1 MKFPLFDQLSLFRS
15 PPSLPPEVR
24 EKKRHILL
32 GSRIVEYVL
41 RQAPRRR
48 LALNI
53 DERGMRVAAPRMISI
68 TEIEAF
74 IRSNANWV
82 LTKLDEY
89 ASRTQRHLTIR
100 DGQRLPLLGGEIGIR
115 IVAGC
120 NRIRWHEDG
129 TLLLEARA
137 DADLDALVRRALQR
151 RAHELFSQRIEHY
164 GRGIARST
172 PPLSL
177 SSARTRWGSCSAS
190 GIRLNWRLI
199 HLPLQLIDYVVAHEL
214 AHLEQMNHSP
224 RFWAVVER
232 LYPNHKIAR
241 AELKRRTAELPV
253 I

>member
-1 MKFPLFDQLSLFRS
+1 
-15 PPSLPPEVR
+15 LPPEVR

-32 GSRIVEYVL
+32 GSRIVEYTL

-53 DERGMRVAAPRMISI
+53 DERGLRVAAPRMISI
-68 TEIEAF
+68 AEIEAF
-74 IRSNANWV
+74 IRGNTDWV

-89 ASRTQRHLTIR
+89 ASRTQRHLAIR
-100 DGQRLPLLGGEIGIR
+100 DGQRLPLLGEEMEIR
-115 IVAGC
+115 VVAGC
-120 NRIRWHEDG
+120 NRIRWHDDA
-129 TLLLEARA
+129 LVLEARA
-137 DADLDALVRRALQR
+137 DADLDAMVRRALQR
-151 RAHELFSQRIEHY
+151 RAHELFSRRIEHY
-164 GRGIARST
+164 GCGIARST

-199 HLPLQLIDYVVAHEL
+199 HLPLPLIDYVVAHEL

-232 LYPNHKIAR
+232 LYPDYRTAR
-241 AELKRRTAELPV
+241 AELKRRTPGLPL